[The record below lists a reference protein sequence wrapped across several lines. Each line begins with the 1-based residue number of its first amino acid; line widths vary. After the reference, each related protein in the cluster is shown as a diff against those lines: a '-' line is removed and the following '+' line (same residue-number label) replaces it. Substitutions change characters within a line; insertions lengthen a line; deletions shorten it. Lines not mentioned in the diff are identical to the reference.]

1 MKMFKLAAIALA
13 ASAFV
18 AAPAMAK
25 DNGDQGRNKHG
36 KNTRVVVVNQDRDRD
51 HRYNGE
57 RNDGGR
63 YSRDRNGRV
72 IVIRDDDRNRRY
84 HGNGKWD
91 NGRRGAPSWARGRDY
106 RTYGYDRVVYVQP
119 NDYNR
124 YRLYQ
129 PRQGYRWVR
138 DDMGHYMMVSVV
150 SGVIADILTR
160 GL

>member
-1 MKMFKLAAIALA
+1 MKTYKLAAIALA
-13 ASAFV
+13 ASAYI
-18 AAPAMAK
+18 AAPAMAR
-25 DNGDQGRNKHG
+25 DHDQDRGNKHRRG
-36 KNTRVVVVNQDRDRD
+36 DHVVYVDRDRDRD
-51 HRYNGE
+51 HRYYGD
-57 RNDGGR
+57 RNDGRR
-63 YSRDRNGRV
+63 YTRDRYGRV

-84 HGNGKWD
+84 HGNGHWD
-91 NGRRGAPSWARGRDY
+91 NGRRGPPSWARGRDY
-106 RTYGYDRVVYVQP
+106 RSYGYDRVVYVGS

-138 DDMGHYMMVSVV
+138 DDMGHYMLVSIV

>member
-1 MKMFKLAAIALA
+1 MKTFKLAAIALA

-18 AAPAMAK
+18 AAPTMAK
-25 DNGDQGRNKHG
+25 EQQGHG
-36 KNTRVVVVNQDRDRD
+36 QQGKKTRVVVVNQDRDR
-51 HRYNGE
+51 
-57 RNDGGR
+57 
-63 YSRDRNGRV
+63 NGRV
-72 IVIRDDDRNRRY
+72 VVIRDDDRNRRY

-106 RTYGYDRVVYVQP
+106 RAYGYDRVVYVDR
-119 NDYNR
+119 NDYDR

-138 DDMGHYMMVSVV
+138 DDVGHYMLVSVV

>member
-1 MKMFKLAAIALA
+1 MKTLNIAAIALA

-18 AAPAMAK
+18 AAPTMAK
-25 DNGDQGRNKHG
+25 DQHGHGHQGKD
-36 KNTRVVVVNQDRDRD
+36 KNTRVVVVNKDRDSD
-51 HRYNGE
+51 HRYYGD
-57 RNDGGR
+57 RNDGNR
-63 YSRDRNGRV
+63 YTRDRNGRV

-106 RTYGYDRVVYVQP
+106 RTYGYDRVVYVDRS
-119 NDYNR
+119 DYNR

-138 DDMGHYMMVSVV
+138 DDVGHYMLVSVV

>member
-1 MKMFKLAAIALA
+1 MKTLKLAAIALA
-13 ASAFV
+13 ASAYI
-18 AAPAMAK
+18 AAPAMAR
-25 DNGDQGRNKHG
+25 DNDQGHKYKNKH
-36 KNTRVVVVNQDRDRD
+36 KNTRVVVIDRDRD
-51 HRYNGE
+51 HRYYGE
-57 RNDGGR
+57 REDGRR
-63 YSRDRNGRV
+63 YTRDRNGRV

-84 HGNGKWD
+84 HGNGHWD

-106 RTYGYDRVVYVQP
+106 RSYGYDRVVYVRE

-138 DDMGHYMMVSVV
+138 DDMGHYMLVSIV